1 MKPNATSKG
10 EAIAGPESDQIFLRA
25 SRLAL
30 PFTVVGST
38 RILSRVRKAIPI
50 SQR

>member
-25 SRLAL
+25 SRLA
-30 PFTVVGST
+30 VVGST